1 MESKNQ
7 SRIRKSSEYSLIK
20 RSGRNL
26 PVSSWLLLNYKK
38 NSLGYLR
45 FGVTVSKKVGGA
57 VTRNKWKRW
66 CRTYVYDLLKSG
78 YIAAVD
84 VNFVFRPSASSLAE
98 GFSYCDF
105 KAILDSGFGII
116 KSNVE
121 KMY

>member
-20 RSGRNL
+20 RCGRNL
-26 PVSSWLLLNYKK
+26 SVSGWLLLNYKK

-45 FGVTVSKKVGGA
+45 FGITVSKKVGGA

-66 CRTYVYDLLKSG
+66 CRSYIYDLLKSG
-78 YIAAVD
+78 YSAPVD
-84 VNFVFRPSASSLAE
+84 VNFVFRPSASGLKES
-98 GFSYCDF
+98 FSYCDF
-105 KAILDSGFGII
+105 KEILDSGFGTIR
-116 KSNVE
+116 SNIE